1 MEINS
6 IITFLTCIILI
17 FIFGKIFI
25 WPIKSVLKLM
35 FNSIF
40 GGILI
45 YIINLIGAN
54 FNFHIGLNF
63 LTSLIVGFL
72 GIPGAILLII
82 LKIILRIKPLLNS
95 NQEGGVNYSTVTDL
109 ARFLGLSTSK
119 PLNLA
124 I

>member
-6 IITFLTCIILI
+6 IITFLTCIIFI

-25 WPIKSVLKLM
+25 WPIKSILRLIL
-35 FNSIF
+35 NSIF

-72 GIPGAILLII
+72 GMPGAILLII
-82 LKIILRIKPLLNS
+82 LKIILRIIKTSLKFK
-95 NQEGGVNYSTVTDL
+95 QEK
-109 ARFLGLSTSK
+109 FL
-119 PLNLA
+119 

>member
-1 MEINS
+1 MGQL
-6 IITFLTCIILI
+6 TFCFFPCIILI
-17 FIFGKIFI
+17 FIVGKIFI
-25 WPIKSVLKLM
+25 WPIKSILRLIL
-35 FNSIF
+35 NSIF

-72 GIPGAILLII
+72 GMPGAILLII
-82 LKIILRIKPLLNS
+82 LKIILRIIKTSLKFK
-95 NQEGGVNYSTVTDL
+95 QEK
-109 ARFLGLSTSK
+109 FL
-119 PLNLA
+119 